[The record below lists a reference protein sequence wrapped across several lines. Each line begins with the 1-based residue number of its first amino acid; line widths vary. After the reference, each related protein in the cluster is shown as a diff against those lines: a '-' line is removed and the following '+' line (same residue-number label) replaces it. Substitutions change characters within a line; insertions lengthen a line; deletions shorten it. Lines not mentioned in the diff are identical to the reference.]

1 MSHNEETPKQET
13 PAQKSA
19 RLKKQLG
26 LDKKPDSLM
35 KMLMESDL
43 YDYKPGRFA
52 ALLVLAHGLRVEK
65 EDYSNTWIQEDCP
78 YTAEEMV
85 GWCDFAQWRLALRAK
100 KSESQ
105 IQKDIKQFKKDG
117 VIEIRHWED
126 SNGADHNAY
135 KFNVDVV
142 KDHKRP
148 AQKPDVERPG
158 RYRKKSSSRGRFTS
172 ENQPKKKQAAAAMA
186 AMGVVPGMD
195 DEDEL

>member
-43 YDYKPGRFA
+43 CDYKPGRFA

-65 EDYSNTWIQEDCP
+65 EDYSNTWIQEECP
-78 YTAEEMV
+78 YTVEEMV
-85 GWCDFAQWRLALRAK
+85 GWCDFAQWHLALRAK

-126 SNGADHNAY
+126 SNGAGHNAY

-158 RYRKKSSSRGRFTS
+158 RYGKKSSSRGRFTS

-186 AMGVVPGMD
+186 AMGVVPVMD
-195 DEDEL
+195 E